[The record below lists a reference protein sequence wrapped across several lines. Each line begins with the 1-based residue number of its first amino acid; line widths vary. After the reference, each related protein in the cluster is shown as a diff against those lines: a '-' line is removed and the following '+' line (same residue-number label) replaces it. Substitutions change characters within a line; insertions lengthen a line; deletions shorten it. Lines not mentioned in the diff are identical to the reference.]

1 LKKGLEKGRDFR
13 GFSDLR
19 IWIDTLPRSRRN
31 EEVEK

>member
-1 LKKGLEKGRDFR
+1 LKKGLKKGGDFR

-19 IWIDTLPRSRRN
+19 IWIDTLPLLRRN